1 MAYCP
6 GCWMESRPDLP
17 SVVPSWMPL
26 QPGTDIPD
34 WNDESFLTAWEDLM
48 GALGARYD
56 ADPRLGYVDVGGF
69 GAYGEW
75 ADAGERVTDANAL
88 RMIDAVASAFPHH
101 HVLMSAVAVYTQ
113 PTVLRRAVDRWAN
126 LGLRSDC
133 LGQPAMQVPEAGFDT
148 LWTTR
153 PFVTEWCTG
162 ADPATGRDQVRA
174 HHVSTTSS
182 HNMRLTYDQMSAAQK
197 AAYEEA
203 VRSAGYRYAVTRAT
217 VSSVSP
223 GQPFQVDLA
232 VANTGSAPTYDPW
245 DVRLVLTDGSGTRV
259 AALPLG
265 IDLRT
270 ALPGTRTFTRTLT
283 APDVASGTYRVSV
296 EVLDATGYSA
306 PMRLANTSRAPDGSY
321 PLGIVGVGAPTA
333 SSWPRDVT
341 GDGAPDVLAIEA
353 RGGALRVYPTSGSG
367 TWRTPVRQGSGWT
380 GYAKVLTAGTWDADT
395 VSDVLVQT
403 TAGGLYLRRGT
414 GDGTFAVPVRIGSGW
429 GMHDLVV
436 PVGDF
441 DGDGNAD
448 LMARRASNG
457 ALYLYRGNGQGGFAS
472 PASRVIGTGWAGFTA
487 MFSPGD
493 FDGDGA
499 VDLLARTR
507 GGTLYLYRGDGTGS
521 WKGRRTIGSGWQVFS
536 ALTSVGDFDGD
547 GAADVLA
554 RDTRGTLW
562 LYAGDGRGSWDLPR
576 RKVGSGWQ
584 IFSSLLL

>member
-1 MAYCP
+1 MGYSAQPASWPAPDLYERDRSYWGRLEPTRGAYDFSPLDAGLADVGAVKGKFGFRVMAYCP

-245 DVRLVLTDGSGTRV
+245 DGPARPHRRLRHPGRRPSARHRPADRPARDAHVHPHPDR
-259 AALPLG
+259 PRRR
-265 IDLRT
+265 LRH
-270 ALPGTRTFTRTLT
+270 LPGLGRGPRRHRLLG
-283 APDVASGTYRVSV
+283 A
-296 EVLDATGYSA
+296 DAA
-306 PMRLANTSRAPDGSY
+306 REHLAR
-321 PLGIVGVGAPTA
+321 
-333 SSWPRDVT
+333 
-341 GDGAPDVLAIEA
+341 
-353 RGGALRVYPTSGSG
+353 
-367 TWRTPVRQGSGWT
+367 
-380 GYAKVLTAGTWDADT
+380 
-395 VSDVLVQT
+395 
-403 TAGGLYLRRGT
+403 
-414 GDGTFAVPVRIGSGW
+414 
-429 GMHDLVV
+429 
-436 PVGDF
+436 
-441 DGDGNAD
+441 
-448 LMARRASNG
+448 ARR
-457 ALYLYRGNGQGGFAS
+457 LL
-472 PASRVIGTGWAGFTA
+472 PARH
-487 MFSPGD
+487 
-493 FDGDGA
+493 
-499 VDLLARTR
+499 RR
-507 GGTLYLYRGDGTGS
+507 
-521 WKGRRTIGSGWQVFS
+521 GRRTDRLVV
-536 ALTSVGDFDGD
+536 A
-547 GAADVLA
+547 
-554 RDTRGTLW
+554 
-562 LYAGDGRGSWDLPR
+562 P
-576 RKVGSGWQ
+576 
-584 IFSSLLL
+584 